1 MALKSDLNLEQIS
14 ALYTGSIILYLI
26 GHLNNLNRHLE
37 LLNDC
42 FNYSDMLKPT
52 MIDYATR
59 KLLENF
65 KSATILS
72 NKNEDYNYMLC
83 LLSVIPHIVTAS
95 DTGKMISLGLLRA
108 FLAELTASDK
118 VPPIVM
124 HIYRNVS

>member
-1 MALKSDLNLEQIS
+1 MALKEDLNLEQIS
-14 ALYTGSIILYLI
+14 ALYTGSIILFLI
-26 GHLNNLNRHLE
+26 ADPKHLNRHLE

-52 MIDYATR
+52 MLDYATR

-65 KSATILS
+65 KLVTRLN
-72 NKNEDYNYMLC
+72 NKNEDYNYMVY
-83 LLSVIPHIVTAS
+83 LLTVIPHIVTAS

-118 VPPIVM
+118 VSPIMM